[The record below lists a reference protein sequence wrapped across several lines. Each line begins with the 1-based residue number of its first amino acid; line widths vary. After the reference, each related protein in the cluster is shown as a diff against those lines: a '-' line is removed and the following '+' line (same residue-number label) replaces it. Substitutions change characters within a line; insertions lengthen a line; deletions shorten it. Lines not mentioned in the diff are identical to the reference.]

1 MENYGLV
8 IMIAGFAG
16 LIIVLCCI
24 IMSKE
29 KKIKELNE
37 QEKAISQLYTDT
49 MEIHRTEK
57 RIAEQAFLQLKR
69 DYEDK
74 LKQERSK

>member
-24 IMSKE
+24 IMSKDKKLNIAE
-29 KKIKELNE
+29 KKFQDLYSETEIKCKRYELVISNYM
-37 QEKAISQLYTDT
+37 QSLSDCKA
-49 MEIHRTEK
+49 E
-57 RIAEQAFLQLKR
+57 
-69 DYEDK
+69 